1 LREGFLQALHPCGHS
16 RLGPKRLVV
25 HIIHNRVEEHS
36 IETGGEQQ
44 DIPDILG
51 AVLDCLIDGIRI
63 TSQVHGLHVGVIF
76 PFFVEKALQ
85 EFVHEKGEEGG
96 EYDEEDEDGDLDI
109 P

>member
-1 LREGFLQALHPCGHS
+1 MREGFLQALHPFSHG
-16 RLGPKRLVV
+16 RLGAKGPVV
-25 HIIHNRVEEHS
+25 HIVNDRIEEQG
-36 IETGGEQQ
+36 IQTGGEQQ